1 MEFAPYPAQVL
12 GQAQY
17 ENLPSSF
24 NMSNMSS
31 TLPDYQ
37 ARGYGRQPHQQ
48 LLSSSPSNNLVYQMQ
63 QRPQFAGQ
71 NAPMFNPTTQQ
82 QYAMPSQQSQQP
94 GRTTAM
100 PFAHFGS
107 SDEFS
112 QQSNQQSRYPQQS
125 QQYYQQ
131 PVSDSFGH
139 SYAMRGGAVF
149 PMGQMHLDSNLNAS
163 MAFSA
168 HQGVPRSKTFV

>member
-24 NMSNMSS
+24 NMGNMSS

-48 LLSSSPSNNLVYQMQ
+48 QLSSSPSNNLFYQMQ
-63 QRPQFAGQ
+63 QNPQFAGQ
-71 NAPMFNPTTQQ
+71 NAPIFNPTMQQ

-94 GRTTAM
+94 GRTTAT

-107 SDEFS
+107 SHQFS
-112 QQSNQQSRYPQQS
+112 QQSNQQSRYPHQT

-131 PVSDSFGH
+131 PVSGSFGH
-139 SYAMRGGAVF
+139 SYAMRGGAVL
-149 PMGQMHLDSNLNAS
+149 PIGQMHLDSNLNAS

-168 HQGVPRSKTFV
+168 HQGVSRSKAFV

>member
-12 GQAQY
+12 GQTQY

-24 NMSNMSS
+24 NMGNMSS

-37 ARGYGRQPHQQ
+37 SRGYGRQSHQQ
-48 LLSSSPSNNLVYQMQ
+48 QLSSSPSNNLLYQMQ
-63 QRPQFAGQ
+63 QSPQFAGQ
-71 NAPMFNPTTQQ
+71 NAPIFNPTMQQ

-94 GRTTAM
+94 GRTTAI
-100 PFAHFGS
+100 PFAHFGTS
-107 SDEFS
+107 HQFS
-112 QQSNQQSRYPQQS
+112 PQSNQQSQYPPQTQQH
-125 QQYYQQ
+125 YQQ
-131 PVSDSFGH
+131 PVSGSFSH

-149 PMGQMHLDSNLNAS
+149 PMGQMHLDGNLNAS

-168 HQGVPRSKTFV
+168 NQGVPRSKTSV